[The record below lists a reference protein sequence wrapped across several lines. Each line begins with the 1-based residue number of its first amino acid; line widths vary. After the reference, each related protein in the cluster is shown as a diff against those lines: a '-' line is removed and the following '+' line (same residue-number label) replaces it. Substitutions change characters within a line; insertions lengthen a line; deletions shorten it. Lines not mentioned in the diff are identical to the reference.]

1 MYYSLQLTAQLA
13 RSESV
18 SRNMIFLIFFLAV
31 GRVAG
36 EVSLSRRMY
45 DSMARLVGEE
55 EYPATWWQE
64 RQECLA
70 LISPS
75 LTNRLELAWLGL
87 IQYWEAGGA
96 ETDPWQ
102 TCDQQEHSPALSL
115 VQIQRDTMLSLVKY
129 RVPIA
134 VS

>member
-1 MYYSLQLTAQLA
+1 MLK
-13 RSESV
+13 
-18 SRNMIFLIFFLAV
+18 MFLVCLGLIILLV
-31 GRVAG
+31 VREG
-36 EVSLSRRMY
+36 EGQMSISKTMY
-45 DSMARLVGEE
+45 DNMARLVGEE

-102 TCDQQEHSPALSL
+102 TCDQQEHSQALSL
-115 VQIQRDTMLSLVKY
+115 VQIQRDTELSLVKY
-129 RVPIA
+129 RVPIP
-134 VS
+134 